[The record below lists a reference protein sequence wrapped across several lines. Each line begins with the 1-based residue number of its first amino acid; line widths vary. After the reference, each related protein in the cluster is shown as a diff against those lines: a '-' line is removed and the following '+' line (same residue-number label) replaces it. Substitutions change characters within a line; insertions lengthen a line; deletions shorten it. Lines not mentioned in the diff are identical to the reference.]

1 MDKIIY
7 TAMNG
12 AKQSFDQQA
21 VASNNLANVSTPGF
35 RAQLSAMQ
43 HVDVQGDGM
52 STRSLPVASTPGV
65 DLSKGSIEQTSRTLD
80 VVVMGEGYLTV
91 LDADGRE
98 AYTRRGD
105 MQIDFNGML
114 SIGGRPVVGDNGPI
128 ILPLDAQISIN
139 GSGLISAIEPG
150 QGPETIVE
158 VASLKV
164 VTPPAGALV
173 RGDDGLLRAM
183 EGDQYVALP
192 ANEQAQVLSGALEGS
207 NVNPTLA
214 MVEMINTA
222 RRYEMQ
228 MKVISTADENA
239 QRANSLLSRS

>member
-1 MDKIIY
+1 MDRMIY

-35 RAQLSAMQ
+35 RAHLSAMQ
-43 HVDVQGDGM
+43 SVPVEGDGFK
-52 STRSLPVASTPGV
+52 TRTLPLASTPAA
-65 DLSKGSIEQTSRTLD
+65 DLSTGPIEQTGRLLD
-80 VVVMGEGYLTV
+80 VSVRGNSYLTV
-91 LDADGRE
+91 LDDQGNE

-105 MQIDFNGML
+105 MQMDLNGML
-114 SIGGRPVVGDNGPI
+114 SIAGRPVMGENGPV
-128 ILPLDAQISIN
+128 ILPLDSEISIN
-139 GSGLISAIEPG
+139 GHGIISAIEPG

-158 VASLKV
+158 VDRLKM
-164 VTPPAGALV
+164 VTPQEGTLV
-173 RGDDGLLRAM
+173 RDDRGLLHA
-183 EGDQYVALP
+183 EQNGQIVALP
-192 ANEQAQVLSGALEGS
+192 ADENALLISGTLEGS
-207 NVNPTLA
+207 NVNPTMA

-239 QRANSLLSRS
+239 QRANSLLAKR